1 MRQLTRF
8 IRRALLALAA
18 FAALVAYMLHC
29 AHLGDAARAER
40 MRELEPYVEQ
50 ARTAEEDRIER
61 EAFAAAKAAGRV
73 RD

>member
-40 MRELEPYVEQ
+40 MRELEPHIEL
-50 ARTAEEDRIER
+50 ARSAEEGRAALES
-61 EAFAAAKAAGRV
+61 FAAAKAAGRV
-73 RD
+73 RG